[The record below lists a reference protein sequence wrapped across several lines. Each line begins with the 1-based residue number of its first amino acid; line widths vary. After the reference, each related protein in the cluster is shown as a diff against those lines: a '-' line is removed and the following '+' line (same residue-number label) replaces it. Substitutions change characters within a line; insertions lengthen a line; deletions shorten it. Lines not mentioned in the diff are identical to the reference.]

1 MVNKDIRANLKKA
14 NFWKIIETIS
24 RIRKENILMR
34 IDVLIGINI
43 PNAKK
48 IEMKKILYKNKLNF
62 KVFIFTLKFWLLLER
77 VLDNGF
83 IRLVDFMGGDFA
95 VVQSARVSFGQESKG
110 PEKDIKLIEY
120 LLKNK
125 HETPFEHSVFKFH
138 IKCPIFVARQ
148 WFRHRIGS
156 FNEISLR
163 YVEYKD
169 EFYIP
174 EFFRKQSQSN
184 KQASTEEI
192 VENSEILKEELLKLY
207 EEIKDLYNKF
217 LNSSVA
223 RELARIILP
232 LSTYTQ
238 FYWTIN
244 ARSLM
249 NFISLRADINAQYE
263 IRIYARKIAKIFR
276 DKMPITFKFYVK
288 YAYFGKDEEIYNLEN
303 EMENWDLEKIYKEQ
317 MDVWNRRSL

>member
-1 MVNKDIRANLKKA
+1 
-14 NFWKIIETIS
+14 
-24 RIRKENILMR
+24 
-34 IDVLIGINI
+34 
-43 PNAKK
+43 
-48 IEMKKILYKNKLNF
+48 
-62 KVFIFTLKFWLLLER
+62 
-77 VLDNGF
+77 
-83 IRLVDFMGGDFA
+83 MGGDFS
-95 VVQSARVSFGQESKG
+95 VVQSARVSFGQETKG
-110 PEKDIKLIEY
+110 PIKDIKLIEY

-163 YVEYKD
+163 YVEYQD

-174 EFFRKQSQSN
+174 TFFRKQSLNN
-184 KQASTEEI
+184 KQASLEEE
-192 VENSEILKEELLKLY
+192 VENSEELIQELKEIY
-207 EEIKDLYNKF
+207 SIIKKFYNK
-217 LNSSVA
+217 LLENNVA
-223 RELARIILP
+223 REMARIILP

-263 IRIYARKIAKIFR
+263 IRLYARAVAKIFR
-276 DKMPITFKFYVK
+276 DKMPITFKFFVQ
-288 YAYFGKDEEIYNLEN
+288 YAYFGKDEEIFKLKD
-303 EMENWDLEKIYKEQ
+303 EMENWDLEKIYKEHLEN
-317 MDVWNRRSL
+317 VWNSRHL

>member
-1 MVNKDIRANLKKA
+1 
-14 NFWKIIETIS
+14 
-24 RIRKENILMR
+24 
-34 IDVLIGINI
+34 
-43 PNAKK
+43 
-48 IEMKKILYKNKLNF
+48 
-62 KVFIFTLKFWLLLER
+62 
-77 VLDNGF
+77 
-83 IRLVDFMGGDFA
+83 MGGDFS
-95 VVQSARVSFGQESKG
+95 VVQSARVSFGQETKG
-110 PEKDIKLIEY
+110 PIKDIKLIEY

-163 YVEYKD
+163 YVEYQD

-174 EFFRKQSQSN
+174 TFFRKQSLNN
-184 KQASTEEI
+184 KQASLEEE
-192 VENSEILKEELLKLY
+192 VENSEELIQELKEIY
-207 EEIKDLYNKF
+207 SIIKKFYNK
-217 LNSSVA
+217 LLENNVA
-223 RELARIILP
+223 REMARIILP

-263 IRIYARKIAKIFR
+263 IRLYARAIAKIFR
-276 DKMPITFKFYVK
+276 DKMPITFKFFVQ
-288 YAYFGKDEEIYNLEN
+288 YAYFGKDEEIFKLKD
-303 EMENWDLEKIYKEQ
+303 EMENWDLEKIYKEHLEN
-317 MDVWNRRSL
+317 VWNSRHL

>member
-1 MVNKDIRANLKKA
+1 MIV
-14 NFWKIIETIS
+14 
-24 RIRKENILMR
+24 
-34 IDVLIGINI
+34 
-43 PNAKK
+43 
-48 IEMKKILYKNKLNF
+48 YK
-62 KVFIFTLKFWLLLER
+62 

-83 IRLVDFMGGDFA
+83 VRLVDFMGGDFS
-95 VVQSARVSFGQESKG
+95 VVQSARVSFGDETRG
-110 PEKDIKLIEY
+110 PQKDIKLIEY

-174 EFFRKQSQSN
+174 EFFRKQAQSN
-184 KQASTEEI
+184 KQASIEEE
-192 VENSEILKEELLKLY
+192 VENSHVLREKLKNFYESVRTLYNELL
-207 EEIKDLYNKF
+207 D
-217 LNSSVA
+217 SGVA
-223 RELARIILP
+223 RELARIVLP

-238 FYWTIN
+238 FYWTLN

-249 NFISLRADINAQYE
+249 NFISLRADVNAQYE
-263 IRIYARKIAKIFR
+263 IRLYAREIAKIFR
-276 DKMPITFKFYVK
+276 NRMPITFKFFVQ
-288 YAYFGKDEEIYNLEN
+288 YAYFGKDEEIFRLKE
-303 EMENWDLEKIYKEQ
+303 EMESWDLEKLYKEQ
-317 MDVWNRRSL
+317 LDVWNSRNL